1 MLRLT
6 FSVDVICQRLEM
18 RTEMATQVQT
28 TDWLSL
34 AEQASTEMDSK
45 RLASLIAQL
54 CNVLD
59 SAHAEKRE
67 QLYRVVLN

>member
-1 MLRLT
+1 
-6 FSVDVICQRLEM
+6 
-18 RTEMATQVQT
+18 MAPQLQT

-45 RLASLIAQL
+45 KLASLIAQL